1 MPGFIIG
8 VIRNRAWQGASVAGL
23 GLFLVDGR
31 VSPYVSY
38 QWLARIGPSSD
49 RVGMLVKVRLRAAST
64 FAVSVFWSCAVIAA
78 EFPTKPVRLMVPYAA
93 GGPSDV
99 SARLLTGPLS
109 QSLGGTVYVEN
120 RGGAGGLIATE
131 HVVQGEHDGYTLLHG
146 AVGTLVFIPS
156 TRPVQYD
163 VKRDLIPLGLIWQ
176 SPLVLVVNPKRGL
189 KSVADFVAYAKANPG
204 KLSVASAGLGTNT
217 HMASELFK
225 REAGIDLLHVPYRST
240 GAALPDLLSGQVDAT
255 ISDVAL
261 MAPHVQQGALVA
273 LAVTASTRS
282 SLLPAIPTMAEA
294 GLSGARTENWYGI
307 LAPARTP
314 PQLVAQLK
322 AALDAAVQAPTFHQG
337 LEKQGASLKTFG
349 ADAFSTLID
358 DETKRWSPI
367 IRELGIKF

>member
-1 MPGFIIG
+1 MPRFIIG

-23 GLFLVDGR
+23 GLFLVDR
-31 VSPYVSY
+31 CISPYVSY

-64 FAVSVFWSCAVIAA
+64 FAVSVLWSCGVVAA
-78 EFPTKPVRLMVPYAA
+78 EFPSKPIRIVVPYAA

-99 SARLLTGPLS
+99 SARLVTGPLS
-109 QSLGGTVYVEN
+109 QTLGGSVYVEN
-120 RGGAGGLIATE
+120 RGGAGGLTATE

-146 AVGTLVFIPS
+146 AVGTLVFIPLA
-156 TRPVQYD
+156 RPVQYD

-189 KSVADFVAYAKANPG
+189 NSVADFVTYAKAHPG
-204 KLSVASAGLGTNT
+204 QLSVASAGLGTNT

-225 REAGIDLLHVPYRST
+225 REAGINLLHVPYRST

-273 LAVTASTRS
+273 LAVTSPKRS
-282 SLLPAIPTMAEA
+282 PLLPAIPTMAEV

-307 LAPARTP
+307 LAPVRTP
-314 PQLVAQLK
+314 PQFIAQLK
-322 AALDAAVQAPTFHQG
+322 AALSAAVNAPAFQQG
-337 LEKQGASLKTFG
+337 LGKQGALLNTVG
-349 ADAFSTLID
+349 ADAFSMLID
-358 DETKRWSPI
+358 DETKRWTPI
-367 IRELGIKF
+367 IRELGLKF